1 MINEFKKLI
10 LFFKIQSKKKR
21 IFFVENNFSKKNLE
35 PYFNK
40 NSNFQKTL
48 VVSLNCN
55 LQTQNINNTDVI
67 NFKNKFV
74 IYLLFLFCNIRYCY
88 STTPDLGYTLF
99 VRSITKSTKYIYI
112 QHSQISLLKAYR
124 FNAFKHFD
132 VIQVCNSFQKEEV
145 YYLEN
150 LFKKKIKAFKIRNL
164 FLENY
169 ITDQKKTYFDILI
182 APTWNT
188 NFFEDEIILNLIKIL
203 NKDYSIKIRP
213 HYMTVLKDKNY
224 KKNIQYFEKFLLN
237 DNFNFYDFKILI
249 SDWSGIFLEY
259 SLITKRKSILINT
272 NQKINNESVNLN
284 FPISVEE
291 HSRKYLSNNIDKDE
305 IEKIPELIKNYTFDK
320 EDLVVKSYLKK
331 YFY

>member
-1 MINEFKKLI
+1 M
-10 LFFKIQSKKKR
+10 
-21 IFFVENNFSKKNLE
+21 
-35 PYFNK
+35 
-40 NSNFQKTL
+40 
-48 VVSLNCN
+48 
-55 LQTQNINNTDVI
+55 
-67 NFKNKFV
+67 
-74 IYLLFLFCNIRYCY
+74 
-88 STTPDLGYTLF
+88 
-99 VRSITKSTKYIYI
+99 
-112 QHSQISLLKAYR
+112 KAYR

-188 NFFEDEIILNLIKIL
+188 NFFEDKIILNLIKIL